1 VPVRK
6 RLTFGPILIA
16 LVVLICWF
24 DQRIQGAALPETLR
38 PLFLGR
44 DTVPPGVALFCIV
57 ILLSVLASRELV
69 RIMRDNGI
77 KSTKRITTAAA
88 IIGLLTSAVIPGC
101 SLQTP
106 HAVALA
112 CSAAVAVLVV
122 SLVFYSRNKTFEG
135 IVGAAGGTMLAFV
148 YLGLMFGFILAIRRE
163 HSVWIVLWVILTTK
177 NCDTGAY
184 FTGKSIGRHKL
195 IFWLSPGKTWE
206 GLAGGVA
213 FAALSGVLGLWL
225 ISACNGA
232 PGEHL
237 PPLWTGAVA
246 GALFGLFGQA
256 GDLIASLFKRDAGL
270 KDSSHILP
278 GFGGVLDII
287 DSPLLVAPV
296 AYWWLLAVHRLP
308 IA

>member
-1 VPVRK
+1 VRK
-6 RLTFGPILIA
+6 RLIFGPILIA

-24 DQRIQGAALPETLR
+24 DQRIQGALVPESLR

-44 DTVPPGVALFCIV
+44 QTFPPGVAVFCIV
-57 ILLSVLASRELV
+57 VLLSVLASRELV

-88 IIGLLTSAVIPGC
+88 IVGLLASSVIPAT
-101 SLQTP
+101 LP
-106 HAVALA
+106 APEAVALA
-112 CSAAVAVLVV
+112 CSAAVGVLLV
-122 SLVFYSRNKTFEG
+122 SLIFYSRNKTFEG

-163 HSVWIVLWVILTTK
+163 HSVWIVLWVIMVTK

-184 FTGKSIGRHKL
+184 FTGTAIGRHKL

-206 GLAGGVA
+206 GLAGGIA
-213 FAALSGVLGLWL
+213 FAALSGVVGLWL
-225 ISACNGA
+225 IKVCGGTG
-232 PGEHL
+232 PGESL
-237 PPLWTGAVA
+237 PPLWTGAIA

-296 AYWWLLAVHRLP
+296 AYWWLQAVHRPL
-308 IA
+308 